1 MWTPQHNFLDSS
13 TKKMNF
19 GKAISFTLSVDFA
32 QLGNKM
38 TQPSKQYQQKQKSAK
53 NEQLSQ
59 TFNISNPLDNPV
71 SKNAYRIIG
80 YDGEIVNDY
89 SAASN
94 PEVNRETLKEVNQE
108 PQPIQSE
115 DISNAQRRV
124 EITRLVDTWASQ
136 QGTFWIQ
143 ATNYANQW
151 KELSELL
158 YSKK

>member
-59 TFNISNPLDNPV
+59 TFNISNPFL
-71 SKNAYRIIG
+71 RIFTLAFISLS
-80 YDGEIVNDY
+80 I
-89 SAASN
+89 SA
-94 PEVNRETLKEVNQE
+94 
-108 PQPIQSE
+108 PQLGQI
-115 DISNAQRRV
+115 
-124 EITRLVDTWASQ
+124 
-136 QGTFWIQ
+136 
-143 ATNYANQW
+143 
-151 KELSELL
+151 
-158 YSKK
+158 